1 MRPLAALSVAL
12 VAAASVGAEAPPL
25 QGTLPEDL
33 LPGLRPLLQTAV
45 ERSPNTISAA
55 INVEQAEAQK
65 YAAFAILYP
74 SVNLSGSY
82 AVSTESET
90 NSTSSTSKGLF
101 YGAGVGQA
109 IFQWG
114 AYRNSALI
122 GSLGLKIA
130 DRQYAE
136 AYRQL
141 AILIREQY
149 MLLIEKHMQ
158 LRNEDFKVKIAQ
170 EGLAAQQARFESGSS
185 SESEVQ
191 TFRLDLESATLARD
205 RAADDFAYSKQQLV
219 RLVGVD
225 SIDDSAVPIELPHP
239 EYSASL
245 ADAVFSGFVG
255 NGIESTFQS
264 QVYEMEVKQQDLQ
277 YSIARVRL
285 LPKVSASA
293 NYSYSN
299 YTAAGVGSVS
309 QVGLRS
315 ESYGLSAG
323 WAIFDGFA
331 TRAAKMSALASK
343 RSAEI
348 ALKNYVDATVDS
360 IGEMR
365 HQLGFSA
372 RALSL
377 AEVHFALIDSQVKRL
392 TDDKALG
399 YASQATID
407 TGILNL
413 YATEFEMAY
422 ARADY
427 LGHWTEFIS
436 LAGLDPAIGNISPS
450 YDR

>member
-1 MRPLAALSVAL
+1 
-12 VAAASVGAEAPPL
+12 
-25 QGTLPEDL
+25 
-33 LPGLRPLLQTAV
+33 
-45 ERSPNTISAA
+45 
-55 INVEQAEAQK
+55 
-65 YAAFAILYP
+65 
-74 SVNLSGSY
+74 
-82 AVSTESET
+82 
-90 NSTSSTSKGLF
+90 
-101 YGAGVGQA
+101 
-109 IFQWG
+109 
-114 AYRNSALI
+114 
-122 GSLGLKIA
+122 
-130 DRQYAE
+130 
-136 AYRQL
+136 
-141 AILIREQY
+141 
-149 MLLIEKHMQ
+149 
-158 LRNEDFKVKIAQ
+158 
-170 EGLAAQQARFESGSS
+170 
-185 SESEVQ
+185 VQ

-377 AEVHFALIDSQVKRL
+377 NEVHFALIDSQVKRL